1 MRNHKNNDNENENE
15 NLERDG
21 EVLIPKINRMQ
32 RLNSNKRASN

>member
-21 EVLIPKINRMQ
+21 EVLIPKINRM
-32 RLNSNKRASN
+32 